1 MADIVIDTYK
11 LKLYADRLANVNS
24 RIGKLDR
31 RIDGLYCRVGL
42 QGLWDLLQA
51 DILTNYSLKLNLC
64 QLYLLQTASDFEK
77 VERELSSEDPT
88 HFNKIILSD
97 FIEILSPSLLVNYSL
112 NLVSTIVSD
121 RMQIDSDVW
130 KQIQK
135 QILKLPEDVK
145 LAGDSL
151 KWIEKLYDKTPD
163 WLTHGFDVFLPE
175 TLKDA
180 YTITSGLLQGNI
192 KMDECWDV
200 AKNIFSSNP
209 KYAIVC
215 ETVEY
220 VLDKGEKRSK
230 EMERQMLEQLKEGD
244 ILGTVF
250 EGAEGFVDTII
261 GGTIEVLGD
270 VAGNA
275 VDEIP
280 VVKNISQFVEYGT
293 GVFGLNDGDGYSL
306 GGLIGQ
312 TGESIAEGIDGI
324 TDVVTDATDIVTDAV
339 TGAIK
344 TDINWVTNLFD

>member
-51 DILTNYSLKLNLC
+51 DILTQYSLKLNLC
-64 QLYLLQTASDFEK
+64 KLYLLQTASDFEK
-77 VERELSSEDPT
+77 VERELASEDPI
-88 HFNKIILSD
+88 HFNKINLSD
-97 FIEILSPSLLVNYSL
+97 FIEILSPSLFVNYSL
-112 NLVSTIVSD
+112 DLVSTIVSD
-121 RMQIDSDVW
+121 KIQTDGDLW

-135 QILKLPEDVK
+135 QILELPEDVK

-151 KWIEKLYDKTPD
+151 KWIEKLYNKAPD
-163 WLTHGFDVFLPE
+163 WVTHGFDVFLPE
-175 TLKDA
+175 TLKDT
-180 YTITSGLLQGNI
+180 YTLTSGLLQGNL
-192 KMDECWDV
+192 KMEECWDV
-200 AKNIFSSNP
+200 AKNILSIKT

-215 ETVEY
+215 ETIEY
-220 VLDKGEKRSK
+220 ALDKGEKRSR

-250 EGAEGFVDTII
+250 EGAEGFIDSII

-270 VAGNA
+270 VAGNK
-275 VDEIP
+275 VDKIP
-280 VVKNISQFVEYGT
+280 IIKNINQFVEYGT
-293 GVFGLNDGDGYSL
+293 GVFGWNDGDGYSL

-312 TGESIAEGIDGI
+312 AGESIAEGIDGI
-324 TDVVTDATDIVTDAV
+324 TDIVTDATDVVTDAV
-339 TGAIK
+339 TGGMK
-344 TDINWVTNLFD
+344 TGINWVSSLFD